1 MSQYGRNQY
10 HPLSTFFPAH
20 DRCAKITRATS
31 SEPVPGSLSIAN
43 TTTSMASTS
52 STPLDMYGLTASQ
65 LSELQGA
72 VQELDAYL
80 LVWVNYMRKDNSNR
94 WVHTKDIADCRVRDL
109 LVIFFLFFF
118 FSFSCSF
125 FL

>member
-1 MSQYGRNQY
+1 
-10 HPLSTFFPAH
+10 
-20 DRCAKITRATS
+20 
-31 SEPVPGSLSIAN
+31 
-43 TTTSMASTS
+43 
-52 STPLDMYGLTASQ
+52 MYGLTASQ

-109 LVIFFLFFF
+109 LVIFFFSFSSHFLLFFF
-118 FSFSCSF
+118 FMN
-125 FL
+125 